1 MHWIQ
6 PMYTVVSQCLA
17 AGWVHIGMYTARSR
31 RTVYLRFTRKRLLSM
46 LRSHCLG
53 VGLRAFLLHDVLR
66 TRMAHTGRHV
76 CLSHTNTDSPS
87 HDPSQLCHQTRSL
100 HDCPIIPVLSH
111 QKITWRR
118 WRNSD
123 GSRLPWTLNTG
134 RCGFKKIAIL
144 NVWLHLYPETI
155 QDTRIWKA
163 NRKSY
168 MIYRTVSLLMILN
181 DLLSFQLLNTS
192 TANI

>member
-1 MHWIQ
+1 MDALDPTDVYGRVSVSGCRLSAHWNVYSPI
-6 PMYTVVSQCLA
+6 SANCLSTFHTEAITFNA
-17 AGWVHIGMYTARSR
+17 AFTLSGRGPTCIFTARRITYTYGPHRPS
-31 RTVYLRFTRKRLLSM
+31 
-46 LRSHCLG
+46 CLP
-53 VGLRAFLLHDVLR
+53 VLPF
-66 TRMAHTGRHV
+66 V

-144 NVWLHLYPETI
+144 NV
-155 QDTRIWKA
+155 
-163 NRKSY
+163 
-168 MIYRTVSLLMILN
+168 
-181 DLLSFQLLNTS
+181 
-192 TANI
+192 